1 MLKNINLFFA
11 KLIARLNF
19 YLNKYTG
26 IFIPGTG
33 YFLRKIS
40 DKFTF
45 NWNGFL
51 LVFEPKMASVYG
63 FLIIG
68 KSNEADTLNYLNQLA
83 KESDDYTFINV
94 GSCIGEFIFS
104 DIGLNSNLIMAF
116 DANFNAIESLSVNCK
131 LNNLNHIKLFNN
143 AVSDNSDTYIDF
155 HLNLK
160 NPNESSIINTSLN
173 DTVVHQ
179 VQSITI
185 DSLSNLINGSKV
197 VMLID
202 VEGAELKV
210 LKGAR
215 ETIFKYNPTII
226 FEYNYIS
233 KNIFSLEELV
243 SNLPENYTLFSL
255 SDNKPISDYHKTYW
269 NLIAKPNLSYK

>member
-1 MLKNINLFFA
+1 MNINIFFA

-19 YLNKYTG
+19 YLTDYTG

-40 DKFTF
+40 EKFTF
-45 NWNGFL
+45 NWNGFSI
-51 LVFEPKMASVYG
+51 VFEPKMASVYG
-63 FLIIG
+63 FLIID
-68 KSNEADTLNYLNQLA
+68 KSNEVDTFNYLNQLA
-83 KESDDYTFINV
+83 KETEDYTFINV

-116 DANFNAIESLSVNCK
+116 DANINAIESLSYNCK
-131 LNNLNHIKLFNN
+131 LNSLKHIKLFNN
-143 AVSDNSDTYIDF
+143 AVSDNSDSYIDF
-155 HLNLK
+155 HLNVK
-160 NPNESSIINTSLN
+160 NPNESSIINSSLN
-173 DTVVHQ
+173 DSVVHQ

-185 DSLSNLINGSKV
+185 DSLSNLIMGSKV

-210 LKGAR
+210 IKGAR
-215 ETIFKYNPTII
+215 ETIFKYNPIII

-233 KNIFSLEELV
+233 KNIFSLEDFV
-243 SNLPENYTLFSL
+243 NNLPKYYTLFSL
-255 SDNKPISDYHKTYW
+255 TDNMPISDYNKTYW
-269 NLIAKPNLSYK
+269 NLIAKPN

>member
-1 MLKNINLFFA
+1 MNINIFFA
-11 KLIARLNF
+11 KLIASINF
-19 YLNKYTG
+19 YWTKYTG

-40 DKFTF
+40 EKFTF
-45 NWNGFL
+45 NWNGFSI
-51 LVFEPKMASVYG
+51 VFEPKMASVYG

-68 KSNEADTLNYLNQLA
+68 KSNEVDTLNYLNQLA
-83 KESDDYTFINV
+83 KETEDYTFINV

-116 DANFNAIESLSVNCK
+116 DANINAIESLSVNCK
-131 LNNLNHIKLFNN
+131 LNSLKHIKLFNN
-143 AVSDNSDTYIDF
+143 AVSDNSDSYIDF
-155 HLNLK
+155 HLNVK
-160 NPNESSIINTSLN
+160 NPNESSIINKSFN
-173 DTVVHQ
+173 DSVVHQ

-215 ETIFKYNPTII
+215 ETIFKYYPTII
-226 FEYNYIS
+226 FEYNYVS
-233 KNIFSLEELV
+233 KNIFSLEEIV
-243 SNLPENYTLFSL
+243 NNLPENYALFSL
-255 SDNKPISDYHKTYW
+255 TDNKPILDYNKTYW
-269 NLIAKPNLSYK
+269 NIIAKPN

>member
-1 MLKNINLFFA
+1 MLMNINIFFA

-19 YLNKYTG
+19 YLTDYTG

-40 DKFTF
+40 EKFTF
-45 NWNGFL
+45 NWNGFSI
-51 LVFEPKMASVYG
+51 VFEPKMASVYG
-63 FLIIG
+63 FLIID
-68 KSNEADTLNYLNQLA
+68 KSNEVDTFNYLNQLA
-83 KESDDYTFINV
+83 KETEDYTFINV

-116 DANFNAIESLSVNCK
+116 DANINAIESLSYNCK
-131 LNNLNHIKLFNN
+131 LNSLKHIKLFNN
-143 AVSDNSDTYIDF
+143 AVSDNSDSYIDF
-155 HLNLK
+155 HLNVK
-160 NPNESSIINTSLN
+160 NPNESSIINSSLN
-173 DTVVHQ
+173 DSVVHQ

-185 DSLSNLINGSKV
+185 DSLSNLIMGSKV

-210 LKGAR
+210 IKGAR
-215 ETIFKYNPTII
+215 ETIFKYNPIII

-233 KNIFSLEELV
+233 KNIFSLEDFV
-243 SNLPENYTLFSL
+243 NNLPKYYTLFSL
-255 SDNKPISDYHKTYW
+255 TDNMPISDYNKTYW
-269 NLIAKPNLSYK
+269 NLIAKPN